1 MGANVAGADFS
12 EATLVRISLS
22 TANAAGVN
30 FSGSLLT
37 GADFREA
44 DIAEA
49 NFSRAYLTDA
59 NFTGALSAPSFE
71 PALLCKTVMPDGAVE
86 APSC

>member
-1 MGANVAGADFS
+1 
-12 EATLVRISLS
+12 
-22 TANAAGVN
+22 
-30 FSGSLLT
+30 LLT

-49 NFSRAYLTDA
+49 QFGRAYLTDA
-59 NFTGALSAPSFE
+59 NFAGALNAPSFE
-71 PALLCKTVMPDGAVE
+71 LALLCKTVLPDGKVA

>member
-1 MGANVAGADFS
+1 
-12 EATLVRISLS
+12 VRISLS
-22 TANAAGVN
+22 SSKAQGAN
-30 FSGSLLT
+30 FSGALLT

-49 NFSRAYLTDA
+49 QFGRAYLTDA
-59 NFTGALSAPSFE
+59 NFAGALNAPSFE
-71 PALLCKTVMPDGAVE
+71 LALLCKTVLPDGKVA